1 MSDEADIGSERE
13 EFDRG
18 LALRVR
24 KPEYHLRPMGLCH
37 WCEAPVRDNEV
48 FCRGI
53 ECRDDFERAR
63 AARRR
68 AGEL

>member
-1 MSDEADIGSERE
+1 MSDIIDDACDRE

-48 FCRGI
+48 FCGV
-53 ECRDDFERAR
+53 ECRDDFERDR
-63 AARRR
+63 ELKRR
-68 AGEL
+68 AGWL

>member
-1 MSDEADIGSERE
+1 MSDEADRGGEAE

-24 KPEYHLRPMGLCH
+24 KPEYHLHPMGACH
-37 WCEAPVRDNEV
+37 WCESPVRDGDV
-48 FCRGI
+48 FCRGS
-53 ECRDDFERAR
+53 ECRDDFERDR
-63 AARRR
+63 ELRRR